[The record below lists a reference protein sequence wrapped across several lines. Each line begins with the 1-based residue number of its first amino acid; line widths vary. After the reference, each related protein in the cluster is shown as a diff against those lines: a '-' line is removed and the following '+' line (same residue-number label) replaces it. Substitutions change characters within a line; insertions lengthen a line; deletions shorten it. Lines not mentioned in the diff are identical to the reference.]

1 VYICLCNA
9 LTDRALKQAAQNT
22 GSAKPGHVYAAC
34 GCRFQCGKCVRTVI
48 KLLRDHAGQT
58 MQHQSG
64 EQLQGAD

>member
-9 LTDRALKQAAQNT
+9 LTDRTLKQAAEAT
-22 GSAKPGHVYAAC
+22 GSIKPGHVYAAC

-48 KLLRDHAGQT
+48 KMLREHAGRT
-58 MQHQSG
+58 T